1 VFAGKGSLRRAKPRR
16 ALACC
21 APFRPDHYAMGGS
34 GGITGTSV
42 TAAKKQ
48 NAGVAWVLDRVAP
61 HQFSS
66 DIFRASCIAASGVVL
81 VPISVS
87 KYPRY
92 FSSRRTRIM

>member
-1 VFAGKGSLRRAKPRR
+1 MLAGKGSLRRAKPRR

-61 HQFSS
+61 YQFSMS
-66 DIFRASCIAASGVVL
+66 RLYALAARGDL
-81 VPISVS
+81 T
-87 KYPRY
+87 
-92 FSSRRTRIM
+92 SSIR